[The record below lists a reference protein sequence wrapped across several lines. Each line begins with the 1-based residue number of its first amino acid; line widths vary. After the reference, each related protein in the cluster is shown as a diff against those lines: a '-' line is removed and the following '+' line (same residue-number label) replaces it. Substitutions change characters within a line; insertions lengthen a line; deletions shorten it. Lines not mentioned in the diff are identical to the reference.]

1 MSLNPIGLI
10 KKAFGIFKKASAT
23 PPPAKGAADIPF
35 QHDDN
40 VVLVFGHSNAGKTV
54 YFSVLYELLKGNPDY
69 KLSPLDN
76 ETAAALIENYNLMRG
91 KQIKIREGR
100 QVEVDGERKFPTMT
114 SETRVLKFG
123 LDMNIRK
130 GIKFYTVDYKGE
142 TLSIAEPGG
151 LRKQFARFF
160 PYARAALF
168 FIDASVL
175 DTDVL
180 LREQIAAF
188 QTIINDLR
196 DCAPR
201 RVPIGIVITKADF
214 LEGFSPSNPV
224 ELIPA
229 NAAMHKGKR
238 VAAFIKGLAEVNQ
251 RRFGEVWARSCERV
265 TRTLANLIDSMTSYN
280 LDFQF
285 FFVSATGGLEKVQ
298 AGAVQPPR
306 EITPSGVPDPLIWSF
321 NRILFN
327 KRKLVWWRMTK
338 WVIGLSI
345 TWMLLFSAFNLYHL
359 VFIYDGTL
367 SRAEDK
373 FEQVFGGGPTPIDQ
387 KQANILKDNYKNYLG
402 HIPVMEFFGAKPLI
416 EYAKAR
422 QAFVQT
428 QVSADAPPMV
438 EDVPED
444 SPFKEATDAATKDFK
459 KISDDVAKLPPA
471 EQQAAFEARMQEFWA
486 KHPAETLDPA
496 FVKKVE
502 AAQDQ
507 FKSGGAEVAEKEFEL
522 ELTISGIRDGAQ
534 IVAQIGDNP
543 YTEFTNNSGT
553 PTISQKI
560 SGKGNSPVHFKWLDL
575 KDGVTM
581 YEQPAFENPIET
593 FYPKIQAGGVRL
605 DFGRD
610 YNIIVKYKSG
620 DVPKPPSVPKL

>member
-10 KKAFGIFKKASAT
+10 KKAFGIFKKASAV

-35 QHDDN
+35 QPDDN

-54 YFSVLYELLKGNPDY
+54 YFSVLYELLKGNPEY

-91 KQIKIREGR
+91 KQIKIKEGR
-100 QVEVDGERKFPTMT
+100 QVEIEGERKFPTMT

-123 LDMNIRK
+123 LDMSIRK

-196 DCAPR
+196 DCAPKK
-201 RVPIGIVITKADF
+201 VPIGIVITKADF

-229 NAAMHKGKR
+229 NAAVHKGKS
-238 VAAFIKGLAEVNQ
+238 VSAFIKGLATVNQ

-285 FFVSATGGLEKVQ
+285 FFVTATGGLEKVA

-306 EITPSGVPDPLIWSF
+306 EITPSGVPDPLVWSF

-327 KRKLVWWRMTK
+327 KRKQFWWRITK

-345 TWMLLFSAFNLYHL
+345 VWMALYSAFNLYH
-359 VFIYDGTL
+359 VAFIYDDQL
-367 SRAEDK
+367 KRAEDGYNK
-373 FEQVFGGGPTPIDQ
+373 AFISGPQPIDQ
-387 KQANILKDNYKNYLG
+387 ATANIIKSKFDDYLKRM
-402 HIPVMEFFGAKPLI
+402 PVAEFFGAKPMI
-416 EYAKAR
+416 DYAKAR
-422 QAFVQT
+422 QQFTQS
-428 QVSADAPPMV
+428 QVSADAKPLV
-438 EDVPED
+438 EEVAED
-444 SPFKEATDAATKDFK
+444 SPYKAATDAAKKDYK
-459 KISDDVAKLPPA
+459 KIADDVGKLPPG
-471 EQQAAFEARMQEFWA
+471 EQQAAFDTKMTEFWQ
-486 KHPAETLDPA
+486 KHPADSLDPA

-502 AAQDQ
+502 GAQEQ
-507 FKSGGAEVAEKEFEL
+507 FKSGGTAVAEQKFEI
-522 ELTISGIRDGAQ
+522 ELTIQGLRDRSQ
-534 IVAQIGDNP
+534 VVAQIGTDP
-543 YTEFTNNSGT
+543 YVEFSNFSGT
-553 PTISQKI
+553 PTVSQKI
-560 SGKGNSPVHFKWLDL
+560 TGVGNAPVTFKWLDL
-575 KDGVTM
+575 TDQSIR
-581 YEQPAFENPIET
+581 YEQAPFENPIET
-593 FYPKIQAGGVRL
+593 FYPKLETGVRL

-610 YNIIVKYKSG
+610 YNLIVKRKSG
-620 DVPKPPSVPKL
+620 TPPKPPSVPQI